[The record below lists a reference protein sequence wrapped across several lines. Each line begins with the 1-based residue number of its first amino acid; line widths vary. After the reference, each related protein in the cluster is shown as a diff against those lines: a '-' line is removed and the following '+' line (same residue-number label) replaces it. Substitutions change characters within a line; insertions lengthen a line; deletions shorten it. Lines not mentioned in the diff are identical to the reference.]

1 MTENQD
7 VDIGVTPTTE
17 STNPTPSTREAPIPP
32 TQLEQNK
39 TQITNIVNQVD
50 GEKVLSFIE
59 EMIDVLNL
67 KRVLLMA
74 VLILASLAL
83 FSIWENRDSIFTLAI
98 QPRSTVAATHNWV
111 LSEGSKKQLQ
121 DLAAG
126 THIGGVLIS
135 DVDLKRNRRTVRWAW
150 WKDTTFKLPGDAQQ
164 AMALPQAVFDYDAR
178 NTEQMVS
185 ILSNEFRCDPYR
197 QTIYFRIAPEL
208 VDMFPMICRIAVPP
222 FTSSFV
228 GFLSVG
234 VTTIPS
240 VSEQQTI
247 KLEMSR
253 IAIDIYNNDVMGKES
268 SGK

>member
-1 MTENQD
+1 MENQD
-7 VDIGVTPTTE
+7 VDTTTPAGESMPAPQTE
-17 STNPTPSTREAPIPP
+17 PSRIPP

-39 TQITNIVNQVD
+39 TQINNVVNQID
-50 GEKVLSFIE
+50 GGKVLTFIE
-59 EMIDVLNL
+59 EMIDVLTF
-67 KRVLLMA
+67 KRVVLMA
-74 VLILASLAL
+74 ILILASLSL
-83 FSIWENRDSIFTLAI
+83 YMVWENRDSIFTLVI
-98 QPRSTVAATHNWV
+98 QPRATVQATHNWV
-111 LSEGSKKQLQ
+111 LSDGSKTQLQ
-121 DLAAG
+121 DLAKS

-150 WKDTTFKLPGDAQQ
+150 WKDPTFKLPADAQQ
-164 AMALPQAVFDYDAR
+164 ALTLPQAVFDYDVR

-197 QTIYFRIAPEL
+197 QTVYYRIAPEL
-208 VDMFPMICRIAVPP
+208 ADGFPMICRIAVPP

-234 VTTIPS
+234 VTVVPS

-253 IAIDIYNNDVMGKES
+253 IAIDIYNNDVQGKV
-268 SGK
+268 GK